1 MRLIRE
7 MIHPELE
14 SLAGRTL
21 RRQAAR
27 GIVLRKEEIL
37 LLYTERYNDFSFP
50 GGGVDE
56 GEDLLTGLEREL
68 AEETGAR
75 DIRIHGHFG
84 YIEEF
89 RPHWKPE
96 FDLMHMTSHFYHCD
110 VAPAL
115 AEVKMESYEVANG
128 MRPVWVPVKE
138 ALSHNKAVMARK
150 EKSMGLSIQR
160 ETFMLEQVIEAFVTN
175 DRGAAA

>member
-14 SLAGRTL
+14 SLAGRIL

-27 GIVLRKEEIL
+27 GIVLREEQIL

-50 GGGVDE
+50 GGGIDE
-56 GEDLLTGLEREL
+56 GEDLATGLEREL

-89 RPHWKPE
+89 RPHWNPE

-110 VAPAL
+110 VAPEL
-115 AEVKMESYEVANG
+115 AEVRMEHYEVANG
-128 MRPVWVPVKE
+128 MRPLWVSVE
-138 ALSHNKAVMARK
+138 DALRHNKAVMGRK

-160 ETFMLEQVIEAFVTN
+160 ETFMLEQVIEAFLGN
-175 DRGAAA
+175 DQAAVA